1 MGSTP
6 GSASGNQPLDEVFA
20 VNVRRARENKRM
32 SVAALARRTG
42 YMPEF
47 IGQVERGE
55 VSELSLAELEAFAT
69 ALDLD
74 VTDLVR
80 RRVPE

>member
-1 MGSTP
+1 
-6 GSASGNQPLDEVFA
+6 
-20 VNVRRARENKRM
+20 
-32 SVAALARRTG
+32 
-42 YMPEF
+42 MPEF